1 MADYKVLVN
10 TTTGRIGPYPIVEVG
25 TEPPV
30 PSDYQ
35 YVTLEEG
42 TPVYDV
48 LLAIEGRPHF
58 DIDIWK
64 STYNFESQEW
74 DYAIKECEITWN
86 DVITNRNALLDQS
99 DYSYA
104 TAIIHGV
111 DYAQKMWKDYR
122 AHLRILFDNVDFEK
136 DNPCEFEFPEG
147 PFEIEAMS
155 EYIQAG
161 NANMKVIADSKVR
174 RGDVWYTE
182 MYQRLGIST
191 TGVQ

>member
-25 TEPPV
+25 SEPPV
-30 PSDYQ
+30 PSGYQ

-48 LLAIEGRPHF
+48 LLAIEGRTHF

-64 STYNFESQEW
+64 STYDFESQEW
-74 DYAIKECEITWN
+74 DYVIKECEITWN
-86 DVITNRNALLDQS
+86 DVITNRNSLLDQS

-104 TAIIHGV
+104 SAIIHEV
-111 DYAQKMWKDYR
+111 DYAQTMWRDYR
-122 AHLRILFDNVDFEK
+122 AHLRILFDNVDFEN

>member
-25 TEPPV
+25 SEPPV
-30 PSDYQ
+30 PSGYQ

-48 LLAIEGRPHF
+48 LLAIEGRTHF

-64 STYNFESQEW
+64 STYDFESQEW
-74 DYAIKECEITWN
+74 DYVIKECEITWN
-86 DVITNRNALLDQS
+86 DVITNRNSLLDQS

-104 TAIIHGV
+104 SAIIHEV
-111 DYAQKMWKDYR
+111 DYAQTMWRDYR
-122 AHLRILFDNVDFEK
+122 AHLRILFDNVDFEN

-191 TGVQ
+191 TGV